1 MRAFLFWIVPCGGG
15 CSDSRSASIIT
26 CAMCSCSSISTD
38 KPAGQIHAIP
48 TSVWFGSLL
57 NKAFYLLS
65 KSTAAALLKRERGF
79 LSFPSCWNPHE
90 IIGAEVV
97 KCVFSLQVI
106 QIKLSR
112 PVMYRLLHTEFFP
125 FGQLIPITGSSIV
138 RVNFSYLWFLS
149 LGWETHSGQFFKCR
163 IRYLQEGAH
172 NWSLQGMYYSQQ
184 AHFKFEYVLNFLSIY

>member
-1 MRAFLFWIVPCGGG
+1 MWRWMFRFKVSLNHHLCNVFLQFHLHWQTCRSDPCNTNFCVIWITPQQGFLFAVQKYCC
-15 CSDSRSASIIT
+15 CST
-26 CAMCSCSSISTD
+26 
-38 KPAGQIHAIP
+38 QE
-48 TSVWFGSLL
+48 
-57 NKAFYLLS
+57 
-65 KSTAAALLKRERGF
+65 RERIPF
-79 LSFPSCWNPHE
+79 LPFPSCWNPHE

-112 PVMYRLLHTEFFP
+112 PVMYTLLHTEFFP

>member
-1 MRAFLFWIVPCGGG
+1 MGFLLRLNVFCEHRQTKCDDSLRKSICFLFMRAFLFWIVPCGGG

-57 NKAFYLLS
+57 SKAFYLLS
-65 KSTAAALLKRERGF
+65 KSTAAALLKTERGF

-112 PVMYRLLHTEFFP
+112 PVMYRLLHTEFFLL
-125 FGQLIPITGSSIV
+125 GNWSQLQDP
-138 RVNFSYLWFLS
+138 LS
-149 LGWETHSGQFFKCR
+149 LE
-163 IRYLQEGAH
+163 
-172 NWSLQGMYYSQQ
+172 
-184 AHFKFEYVLNFLSIY
+184 